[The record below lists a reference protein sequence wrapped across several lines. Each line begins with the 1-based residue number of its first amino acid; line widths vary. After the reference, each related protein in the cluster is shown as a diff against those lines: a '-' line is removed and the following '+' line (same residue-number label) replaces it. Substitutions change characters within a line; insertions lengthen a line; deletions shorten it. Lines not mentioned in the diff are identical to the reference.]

1 MSAGQLLGRDA
12 RQIAGVERAREQPG
26 AGVERRL
33 NQPALRRGTRGIAAL
48 WLLPTLVLG
57 CGSDAD
63 SPETVPTGG
72 TSEPSAT
79 IGPGPGI
86 PVTVQPGA
94 TGPGDGVVAPGAT
107 GSVPPPGGSSTS
119 PTGPGTGGTS
129 EPGGPT
135 ETNPDTS
142 VEPVT
147 DEALIDDFED
157 GDAIIAD
164 RAGRKGQWTAYNDAS
179 TGATQ
184 TPTGG
189 RAVTPEAGGAGGS
202 GYAAHTSGSGFA
214 EWGAGIQLDF
224 NNPGSGASSRLPFDA
239 SSYQGISFKAK
250 GAGSVRIELPIPST
264 TDAAGG
270 GTCVDGCF
278 DTHGKSITVQSEWT
292 EHTVSFAQLEQE
304 GWGAATSFDPS
315 KLLGLAF
322 KVPGSTD
329 APAEFDFWIDDV
341 RFVDEAGPGGTP
353 GGDPEPNE
361 PVIQDPSSEPGQ
373 CKDLGGY
380 QGNGSITY
388 YYFDQGSAEVN
399 CSYQITG
406 RNPDKVAQIATG
418 DGGYFGAMNTA
429 DYNDSAMCGACV
441 ELTRDGNRKVVL
453 TIVDQCPIATN
464 PKCTAG
470 HIDLSVAAFDQV
482 ANRGGGEGYV
492 GTGNGGTVGN
502 ISWKYVPCPTTGN
515 IAFKLKEP
523 TNANW
528 NQVLVQ
534 NHTFPIQS
542 VEINGKPAT
551 RQDYNYWEPPDGKM
565 GPEPYEIKVTDV
577 QGGVITS
584 YITRE
589 GGDLD
594 SSVQLSCQ

>member
-1 MSAGQLLGRDA
+1 LGHGSRQVA
-12 RQIAGVERAREQPG
+12 R
-26 AGVERRL
+26 
-33 NQPALRRGTRGIAAL
+33 LRRVSKHPAARTGLRAAAKCAGRNIAAL

-57 CGSDAD
+57 CGSDSD

-72 TSEPSAT
+72 TSPDPTAT
-79 IGPGPGI
+79 VAPGPGI
-86 PVTVQPGA
+86 PGTVQPGA
-94 TGPGDGVVAPGAT
+94 TGPAGGVVPPGAT
-107 GSVPPPGGSSTS
+107 GSVSPPVGSPTS
-119 PTGPGTGGTS
+119 PTGPGPGGTTS
-129 EPGGPT
+129 PT
-135 ETNPDTS
+135 TPTGTNPDTP
-142 VEPVT
+142 VEPVI

-164 RAGRKGQWTAYNDAS
+164 RAGRKGQWTAYNDSSA
-179 TGATQ
+179 GATQ
-184 TPTGG
+184 TPAGG
-189 RAVTPEAGGAGGS
+189 RAVNPEAGGAGGS
-202 GYAAHTSGSGFA
+202 GYAAHTSGSGFS
-214 EWGAGIQLDF
+214 EWGAGMDF

-239 SSYQGISFKAK
+239 SSYQGISFKAT
-250 GAGSVRIELPIPST
+250 GSGTVRVELPIPST
-264 TDAAGG
+264 TDSAGG

-292 EHTVSFAQLEQE
+292 EHTISFTQLEQE
-304 GWGAATSFDPS
+304 GWGTATSFDAS

-322 KVPGSTD
+322 KVPGSAD

-353 GGDPEPNE
+353 GGDPSPGE
-361 PVIQDPSSEPGQ
+361 PVSQDPSSEPGQ

-406 RNPDKVAQIATG
+406 RNPDKVAHIATG

-429 DYNDSAMCGACV
+429 DYNNAAMCGACV
-441 ELTRDGNRKVVL
+441 EVTRDGNRKVVL

-502 ISWKYVPCPTTGN
+502 ISWKYVPCPTNGN
-515 IAFKLKEP
+515 ISFKLKEP

-534 NHTFPIQS
+534 NHAFPIKS

-551 RQDYNYWEPPDGKM
+551 RQAYNYWEPPDGKM

-584 YITRE
+584 YITRD